1 MHFHAVR
8 IVSGVG
14 NCVKRI
20 SIWEGQETSV
30 IAAVYQQSLLGD
42 SEYPADFLLADA
54 SDSRH
59 NNASGCAYT
68 GVRRG
73 DSASPH
79 ATVILPRSRTNR
91 HRPLT

>member
-1 MHFHAVR
+1 MLFHAVR
-8 IVSGVG
+8 IVSGLG
-14 NCVKRI
+14 ECVKRI
-20 SIWEGQETSV
+20 SDWEGQETSV
-30 IAAVYQQSLLGD
+30 IAAVYLQSLQGD

-79 ATVILPRSRTNR
+79 ATVSFPVPGRIVTGP
-91 HRPLT
+91 